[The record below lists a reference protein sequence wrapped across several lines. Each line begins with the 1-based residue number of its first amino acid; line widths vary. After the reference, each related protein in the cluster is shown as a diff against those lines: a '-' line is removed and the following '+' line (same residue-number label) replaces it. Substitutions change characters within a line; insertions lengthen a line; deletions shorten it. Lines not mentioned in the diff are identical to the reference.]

1 MISHKIVKEFGGTF
15 EVNSIPDKGS
25 VFSFTIPLINE
36 EEIIEQEQII
46 KTNNNIME
54 CNSN

>member
-1 MISHKIVKEFGGTF
+1 MISHKIVKELGGTF

-25 VFSFTIPLINE
+25 VFSFTIPLVNE